1 MEPAPEVVLE
11 ADSLS
16 QLNTADARS
25 LLDTIDGLRA
35 LGVGDFVQLPQ
46 IIVVGDQSSGKSSVL
61 EAISRVR
68 FPVDGDLCTRFA
80 TELVLRRA
88 PETAINV
95 SIQFAEAV
103 SGNADDGTPNT
114 PRAPPAPFH
123 RDSFDRHALPD
134 IIREAK
140 QRMGISNNGAKRFS
154 KDVLRVEVTS
164 PDVYPLTLVDLP
176 GIFHSSTEEQNDE
189 DREIVNG
196 LIESYMEQ
204 AKSII
209 LLVVAANQPLANQA
223 VLSTAARHDPDRERT
238 IGVITKPDMAGPA
251 NERKYLDLAKGRE
264 SVHRLALGWYV
275 LRNRSEEERSSEAEV
290 RDAVEERFFRTG
302 EWNSK
307 NLGNLIDDI
316 ETRLRARQQ
325 DLTRAGKPRSTPE
338 ELRSYLLGIAEE
350 FQRLARDAVEGRYND
365 PLFGGFDQDDTR
377 LLKLRALL
385 RNMNDAFNYVMQRKG
400 ASYKI
405 QWEDAD
411 ANEAA
416 EEENG
421 GEIAEYLQPLYEL
434 YNAPDPEPKP
444 EAELN
449 ALLQSLA
456 FSNRGKEFP
465 GDTNPELVFLLFK
478 KQAAPWEAI
487 AQQHLDYVLS
497 TAKEFVHRV
506 FRHVVGTD
514 DATLNAILHDCVDPF
529 FADKE
534 DILSAKLREI
544 ITPYKDGYGP
554 PLDLTFREEM
564 QAKTSRRFAVQFA
577 RRLEREHPE
586 LFQIDFGTAAALN
599 RQMILNAVDGPSRV
613 DGSMFDTEK
622 VIDQMAIYYKTSL
635 LTFVDNIIS
644 LAIEFCLIRDLPTI
658 FTPTKV
664 DGMDTARLQYLA
676 SETEDLQRQRQ
687 ELQQEV
693 TILREGLRKCQR
705 HRPPQQ
711 SRLPSA
717 LLRLSTGGVP
727 GEVSR
732 DVTPEPSV
740 TPSGDPTPSPA
751 PEPPIAPAATTVP
764 PSTQPP
770 SRPPTYGQSVLNGP
784 LPSSGS
790 SGGSNPLGGAPTPGI
805 SLGLGSTPNS
815 KSSGGI
821 PSASGTGS
829 GSVSGGFGLFSTPNT
844 SSAFEKSASAAAG
857 SGLFST
863 PNTSSAFGKS
873 ASAAAGSGLFSTPNT
888 SSAFGKSASAAA
900 GSGLFGTPNTSS
912 AFGKSASAAAG
923 SGLFSTPNTS
933 SAFEKS
939 ASAAAGSGLFSTP
952 NTSSAFGKS
961 ASAAAG
967 SGLFG
972 TPNTSSAFGKPPSS
986 GAGFGSISTP
996 STTGS
1001 NSFGAAPPTGT
1012 ASAPNGSTGTSNN
1025 TGAGT
1030 GRGTG
1035 TGTNAS
1041 AGTAGKP
1048 QTPRT

>member
-1 MEPAPEVVLE
+1 MEPAAEVVLE

-95 SIQFAEAV
+95 SIQFADAV
-103 SGNADDGTPNT
+103 SANGDNDTPNA

-140 QRMGISNNGAKRFS
+140 ERMGISKNGAKRFS

-223 VLSTAARHDPDRERT
+223 VLSAAARHDPDRERT
-238 IGVITKPDMAGPA
+238 IGVITKPDMAGAA

-275 LRNRSEEERSSEAEV
+275 LRNRSEEERSSEAAV

-302 EWNSK
+302 EWNLVSSAHRGVESLRKRLSKVLLDHIKK

-385 RNMNDAFNYVMQRKG
+385 RNMNDAFSYVMQRKG

-416 EEENG
+416 EEGNG
-421 GEIAEYLQPLYEL
+421 GDIAEYLQPLYEL
-434 YNAPDPEPKP
+434 YNAPDPKPKP

-487 AQQHLDYVLS
+487 AQQHLDYAVS
-497 TAKEFVHRV
+497 AAKEFVHRV
-506 FRHVVGTD
+506 FRHVVGAD
-514 DATLNAILHDCVDPF
+514 EATLNAILHDCVDPF

-544 ITPYKDGYGP
+544 IAPYKNGHGP
-554 PLDLTFREEM
+554 PLDWAFRQKM

-577 RRLEREHPE
+577 RRLERQHPE
-586 LFQIDFGTAAALN
+586 LFQFDFGTAAALN
-599 RQMILNAVDGPSRV
+599 RQMVINAVDGPSRA
-613 DGSMFDTEK
+613 DGSVFDTEE
-622 VIDQMAIYYKTSL
+622 VINRMMVYYEMSL
-635 LTFVDNIIS
+635 WTFVDNIIS
-644 LAIEFCLIRDLPTI
+644 LAIESCLIRDLPTI

-664 DGMDTARLQYLA
+664 DGMDTERLQYLA

-687 ELQQEV
+687 DLQQEV

-705 HRPPQQ
+705 HRPRQQ
-711 SRLPSA
+711 HVLPSA
-717 LLRLSTGGVP
+717 LLRLSTSGVP

-740 TPSGDPTPSPA
+740 TPSGDPKPSPA
-751 PEPPIAPAATTVP
+751 PKPPVAPAATTVP
-764 PSTQPP
+764 PSTQPA
-770 SRPPTYGQSVLNGP
+770 SRPPAYGQSVLNGSLFP
-784 LPSSGS
+784 SGS
-790 SGGSNPLGGAPTPGI
+790 FCSSNLFGGTPTPGI
-805 SLGLGSTPNS
+805 SLGFGSTPNT
-815 KSSGGI
+815 KSPWGI
-821 PSASGTGS
+821 PSVPGTGF
-829 GSVSGGFGLFSTPNT
+829 GSVSGGFGAYSTSNT
-844 SSAFEKSASAAAG
+844 
-857 SGLFST
+857 
-863 PNTSSAFGKS
+863 TSPFGK
-873 ASAAAGSGLFSTPNT
+873 L
-888 SSAFGKSASAAA
+888 
-900 GSGLFGTPNTSS
+900 
-912 AFGKSASAAAG
+912 
-923 SGLFSTPNTS
+923 
-933 SAFEKS
+933 
-939 ASAAAGSGLFSTP
+939 
-952 NTSSAFGKS
+952 
-961 ASAAAG
+961 
-967 SGLFG
+967 
-972 TPNTSSAFGKPPSS
+972 PSQ
-986 GAGFGSISTP
+986 GAGFGSGTSFGSGAAFNTKSPFATSVTPGTGFGSFST
-996 STTGS
+996 SRTTGS
-1001 NSFGAAPPTGT
+1001 NPFGAAPPTGT
-1012 ASAPNGSTGTSNN
+1012 ASAPNSTTGTSNN
-1025 TGAGT
+1025 TTAAGT
-1030 GRGTG
+1030 TTG
-1035 TGTNAS
+1035 TGTS
-1041 AGTAGKP
+1041 TSISGGTAGKP
-1048 QTPRT
+1048 EPPRT